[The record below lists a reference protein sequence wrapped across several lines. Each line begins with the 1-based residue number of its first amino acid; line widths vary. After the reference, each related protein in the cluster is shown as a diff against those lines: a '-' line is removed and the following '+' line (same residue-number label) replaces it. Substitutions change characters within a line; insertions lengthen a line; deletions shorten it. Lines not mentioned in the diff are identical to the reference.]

1 MEKQVIIDTAF
12 ECWQAGMFSTTSLA
26 PLARALG
33 VTKAAIYRH
42 FDDKESLV
50 NAMEAS
56 FSAAYRA
63 NLDTHRS
70 NLEQS
75 DLEEGVRLWITGLID
90 LFRRNPGFLR
100 YFISRIYHRRLE
112 TSRPLFRTLE
122 EEAALLRKLFARR
135 GYDEK
140 ASREIV
146 KYLYTHLCGWGL
158 FLEEDPSG
166 GVPPIVDSFFTG
178 FIESEGGI
186 DYEAV
191 EAELAAFGFDRSPA
205 THRILEALLTVVAR
219 EGFAGTTISHIA
231 EEAGYSKSSLY
242 SFFKNKNAM
251 LQSILRQ
258 HTEAF
263 NRLYR
268 EHVGEELDMNE
279 RVYRLILLQFRY
291 LEQNRA
297 FLVALGWLLIGL
309 APVLITGPYL
319 SVTRAIGMM
328 PVLLLFPAI
337 AIDAIWRFGLTTERA
352 QNYGTAATLFVIII
366 YLMTG
371 FQTAQSYFFDWNT
384 HPEVRLQYETTLVT
398 ALNYADQN
406 NLPNLTI
413 SSPTPDRY
421 HSQPIALLTL
431 TDHTQQPRWFNA
443 QHSLLIPAAEQ
454 ATLFFT
460 GLAPL
465 NPELERYWPE
475 DTEPLTQLPMNETDI
490 DKPITIY
497 TVDGSAWQ
505 ETIWDHIQPTDAPIE
520 FGAAVNLIGYSLHN
534 DNVSNGDTLTLAT
547 LWQIQQPISAET
559 VLFTQLLTPDA
570 PPLTQADQLDVPSNR
585 WRQGDLFIQ
594 LHLFRCVDLV
604 F

>member
-297 FLVALGWLLIGL
+297 FLVALGWLRFRNLRLAGDEKLSWLKPLPDFIDFLMDERCRSFGL
-309 APVLITGPYL
+309 DGRT
-319 SVTRAIGMM
+319 
-328 PVLLLFPAI
+328 
-337 AIDAIWRFGLTTERA
+337 RFGLLWFQLIREISELCLPDYQADNRELEDK
-352 QNYGTAATLFVIII
+352 YHLR
-366 YLMTG
+366 YLHLLYCRGLEG
-371 FQTAQSYFFDWNT
+371 FQ
-384 HPEVRLQYETTLVT
+384 ER
-398 ALNYADQN
+398 
-406 NLPNLTI
+406 
-413 SSPTPDRY
+413 R
-421 HSQPIALLTL
+421 IA
-431 TDHTQQPRWFNA
+431 
-443 QHSLLIPAAEQ
+443 
-454 ATLFFT
+454 
-460 GLAPL
+460 
-465 NPELERYWPE
+465 
-475 DTEPLTQLPMNETDI
+475 
-490 DKPITIY
+490 
-497 TVDGSAWQ
+497 
-505 ETIWDHIQPTDAPIE
+505 
-520 FGAAVNLIGYSLHN
+520 
-534 DNVSNGDTLTLAT
+534 
-547 LWQIQQPISAET
+547 
-559 VLFTQLLTPDA
+559 
-570 PPLTQADQLDVPSNR
+570 
-585 WRQGDLFIQ
+585 
-594 LHLFRCVDLV
+594 
-604 F
+604 